1 MIFLIEKLRHKDK
14 LELEKKFQ
22 ADLEAI
28 ENRFEEEQVI
38 ELNLLDA
45 ELLELREERNE
56 LRERLQQQVEGTCAG
71 GGAGDRLELEE
82 EQQQLLVKAEKER
95 LILGKRTIQDSNQ
108 RIESECFAINI
119 CDAL

>member
-1 MIFLIEKLRHKDK
+1 MIFFIEKLRHKDK

-56 LRERLQQQVEGTCAG
+56 LRERLQQQVEGTGAG

-95 LILGKRTIQDSNQ
+95 LILGKIGTKGVG
-108 RIESECFAINI
+108 IEGHQPNT
-119 CDAL
+119 D